1 MSRQLKIKTIANN
14 ELSLT
19 EYAQIILLCSQSFEE
34 DYAPYL
40 NLFEDPIHVLGILD
54 GEIVSQA
61 IWITRWLQIGNGP
74 LLRTAYV
81 EGVATNE
88 IYRGCG
94 YATAV
99 MQHLAKEI
107 AYYEIGALSP
117 AETTLY
123 INLGWQYWQGPL
135 FHRKS
140 EQLIRDPEDE
150 SMMILR
156 TPKTPELNL
165 SLPISIEW
173 REGEVW

>member
-1 MSRQLKIKTIANN
+1 MHRQINIITTPRSG
-14 ELSLT
+14 LSST
-19 EYAQIILLCSQSFEE
+19 EYAAIIALCSQAFEE

-40 NLFEDPIHVLGILD
+40 NSFEDPIHVLGYLD
-54 GEIVSQA
+54 NEIVSQA
-61 IWITRWLQIGNGP
+61 IWITRWLKTCNGP

-81 EGVATNE
+81 EGVATKE
-88 IYRGCG
+88 IYRRRG

-99 MQHLAKEI
+99 MQRLAEEI
-107 AYYEIGALSP
+107 ANFEIGALSP
-117 AETTLY
+117 AETQLY
-123 INLGWQYWQGPL
+123 ARLGWQYWQGPL

-140 EQLIRDPEDE
+140 EQLIPDPEDE

-156 TPKTPELNL
+156 TPKTPALNL